1 MGVAYTDRKEEEA
14 ASTDAE
20 WLMIK
25 TILIVDHESN
35 LTSALRFLLEQ
46 SGFRVA
52 LANSGNQAEAAMA
65 EAAPDVALVNTTL
78 PDRNGY
84 DLCQRLLQGSGPMG
98 LPILMLTSHSLEVER
113 EKAFSLGATDF
124 IVKPFDPAAILGRI
138 RSLASGAA

>member
-1 MGVAYTDRKEEEA
+1 MV
-14 ASTDAE
+14 
-20 WLMIK
+20 K

-52 LANSGNQAEAAMA
+52 LASSGTQAEAAMA
-65 EAAPDVALVNTTL
+65 ETAPDVALVNTTL
-78 PDRNGY
+78 PDRSGY
-84 DLCQRLLQGSGPMG
+84 DLCQRLLQGAGAMG
-98 LPILMLTSHSLEVER
+98 LPILMLTSHGLAVER

-124 IVKPFDPAAILGRI
+124 IVKPFEPAAILGRI